1 MNKIVNKRFLSGD
14 QFIHKMHLKHPGLT
28 YSTCGAL
35 TKTKG
40 ELKNLWKQK
49 TQIIFTRMILIKLV
63 FNMIRLME
71 NTKICL
77 KKQNQ
82 IEFLTLQIIQN
93 MMDIK
98 EN

>member
-14 QFIHKMHLKHPGLT
+14 QFMHKMHLKHPGLT
-28 YSTCGAL
+28 YSACGVL

-63 FNMIRLME
+63 FNMIRLMQ

-98 EN
+98 ED

>member
-1 MNKIVNKRFLSGD
+1 
-14 QFIHKMHLKHPGLT
+14 MHLKHPGLT
-28 YSTCGAL
+28 YSVCGAL

-71 NTKICL
+71 NKR
-77 KKQNQ
+77 
-82 IEFLTLQIIQN
+82 FV
-93 MMDIK
+93 
-98 EN
+98 

>member
-1 MNKIVNKRFLSGD
+1 
-14 QFIHKMHLKHPGLT
+14 MHLKHPGLT
-28 YSTCGAL
+28 YSVCGAL

-71 NTKICL
+71 NTKIRL

-82 IEFLTLQIIQN
+82 IEFLTLETIQN